1 MEDIDRSFMLWRTY
15 FEVSSNN
22 QNMDDI
28 EANVRNK
35 KLRFLSTKNRFLI
48 IATIIIILFSIMAFG
63 FGVYATIQVTKKT
76 KTFEDLNSV
85 FLRSSEEQNQVA
97 LKLFR
102 FIEFSRNQSQ
112 TVERKMLEI
121 RRLIEYNWELKVK
134 EFNARMKYLE
144 NVLHYDSTNSRIK
157 SVENTL
163 DKIGSRV
170 TKMTSRVKQLE
181 YSRNKRQERD
191 QALKNDNV
199 TALPFVIEDF
209 KFKNLL

>member
-15 FEVSSNN
+15 LEVSSNN

-48 IATIIIILFSIMAFG
+48 IATIIIILFSIIAFG

-209 KFKNLL
+209 KI

>member
-157 SVENTL
+157 SV

-209 KFKNLL
+209 KI